1 MAECEHN
8 MNEADKIVV
17 YEKTTCNTC
26 KDLVMLLKEKGI
38 DFEEIDYMIEPIPRD
53 KLVSLLRKM
62 GMSAREL
69 IRTNEPA
76 YRDLG
81 LDRPEVTDDDL
92 LAALVAHPGL
102 VQRPIVEIGERAI
115 LARPPER
122 VNEIL

>member
-1 MAECEHN
+1 
-8 MNEADKIVV
+8 MNQADKVVV

-26 KDLVMLLKEKGI
+26 KNLVMLLKEKGI
-38 DFEEIDYMIEPIPRD
+38 DFEEIDYMIDPIPRA
-53 KLVSLLRKM
+53 KLVVLLRKM

-69 IRTNEPA
+69 VRTKEPEF
-76 YRDLG
+76 RELG
-81 LDRPEVTDDDL
+81 LDQPDATDDDF

-122 VNEIL
+122 VLEIL